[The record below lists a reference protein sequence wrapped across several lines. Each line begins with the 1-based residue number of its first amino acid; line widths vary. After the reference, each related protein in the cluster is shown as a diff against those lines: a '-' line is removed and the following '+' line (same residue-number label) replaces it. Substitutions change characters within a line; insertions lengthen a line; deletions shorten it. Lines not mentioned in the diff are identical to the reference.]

1 MHAKDQEALLPA
13 GSIILPSA
21 LPDSAF
27 EAATVSAAK
36 LSA

>member
-21 LPDSAF
+21 LP
-27 EAATVSAAK
+27 VSAAK
-36 LSA
+36 LSV